1 MLHLKTYKIRIKEAT
16 KRGFAEA
23 EFGDSV
29 NFSVP
34 NSKTRRGRVGKK
46 IAHTLDTA
54 CNQAVLTEDFRI
66 RRLTPKETWRL
77 QGFPDWAFERASKVN
92 SDTQLY
98 RQAGNSVSVP
108 VIFAIA
114 QRLK

>member
-1 MLHLKTYKIRIKEAT
+1 MKTYKICIKETT

-34 NSKTRRGRVGKK
+34 NSKTRRGRVEKK

-77 QGFPDWAFERASKVN
+77 QGFSYSAFERASKVN

-114 QRLK
+114 QRFK

>member
-1 MLHLKTYKIRIKEAT
+1 MPHLKTYKIRIKEAT

-77 QGFPDWAFERASKVN
+77 QGFSDSAFERASKVN